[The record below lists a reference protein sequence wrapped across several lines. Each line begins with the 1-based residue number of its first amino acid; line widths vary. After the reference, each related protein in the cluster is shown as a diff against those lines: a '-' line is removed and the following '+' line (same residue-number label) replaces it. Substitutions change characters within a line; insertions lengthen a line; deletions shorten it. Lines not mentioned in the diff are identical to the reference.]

1 MEPHIEYQIL
11 FKKLEEAIKEQEE
24 VYQISYEFDPV
35 ENERIRELSEI
46 CDKLSEEGIQEEYSS
61 FTRS

>member
-1 MEPHIEYQIL
+1 MEPNNKYQIL
-11 FKKLEEAIKEQEE
+11 FTKLEEAIKEQEE
-24 VYQISYEFDPV
+24 EYQVSYELDPI

-46 CDKLSEEGIQEEYSS
+46 CDKLSDENVQEEYSS